1 MAKSAKSKSAGLK
14 NRKKTPAKNFGTDEN
29 GKVKP
34 GPGRPKGTPNK
45 TPAQLVHQILEI
57 AGQLTLE
64 GKGLIDCARQNPQW
78 FFEKILARVVPK
90 SVDIDLGASDDSK
103 VTFEIIKRFEL
114 PGEKKDT
121 V

>member
-1 MAKSAKSKSAGLK
+1 MPAIKKEKRKSAKSKPS
-14 NRKKTPAKNFGTDEN
+14 
-29 GKVKP
+29 GKVRQKN
-34 GPGRPKGTPNK
+34 GQFAKGNPGRPKGTPNK

-114 PGEKKDT
+114 PGEKDNT